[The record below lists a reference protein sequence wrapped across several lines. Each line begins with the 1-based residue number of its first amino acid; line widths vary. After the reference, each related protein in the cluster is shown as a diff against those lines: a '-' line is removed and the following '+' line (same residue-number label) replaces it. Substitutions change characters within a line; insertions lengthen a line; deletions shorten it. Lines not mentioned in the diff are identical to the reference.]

1 MADQGVKKSVTTGL
15 IATVPSLLSTSFY
28 FVDVITDFILTA
40 DYRMKSQNRM
50 EWENIAYLQDFAVND
65 TQAKI
70 SPSNYRIA
78 FYINLAA
85 ILPPLLASIA
95 MCSWHVNKKLGRNGH
110 GCFTK
115 ALFWVASILTSIPLS
130 PLYILFTA
138 LRNIWNKFKHTRAAN
153 KNQIRPELEESE
165 YLWGI
170 LKVTEAGTESSL
182 QLVLQLWLLSFTLS
196 RNQLDWSLIR
206 DGLVGIVGIISNA
219 ETCGK
224 NQECN
229 SCVIVRVLHCRKIL
243 QQSSRNMKSIRL
255 QIHLTTQ

>member
-1 MADQGVKKSVTTGL
+1 MSKL
-15 IATVPSLLSTSFY
+15 PRLL
-28 FVDVITDFILTA
+28 FIY
-40 DYRMKSQNRM
+40 DR
-50 EWENIAYLQDFAVND
+50 
-65 TQAKI
+65 
-70 SPSNYRIA
+70 
-78 FYINLAA
+78 
-85 ILPPLLASIA
+85 
-95 MCSWHVNKKLGRNGH
+95 
-110 GCFTK
+110 
-115 ALFWVASILTSIPLS
+115 
-130 PLYILFTA
+130 FTA

-224 NQECN
+224 
-229 SCVIVRVLHCRKIL
+229 K
-243 QQSSRNMKSIRL
+243 KSFDKASLPMLPQLLVDMPRA
-255 QIHLTTQ
+255 HGKGGE